1 MTRETARTWAEISLG
16 NLEHNY
22 RALRSCAPDS
32 KFLATVKANGYGHGS
47 VPVAKR
53 LVELGA
59 DYLAVACLDEAA
71 ELRRAGIAA
80 PILVLGYTQP
90 ELAGEVVALDVTQT
104 VFTPELAQAL
114 SEAAGAAGK
123 RAKIHLKADTGMS
136 RLGVLDHDP
145 QRAAADIAALCA
157 LPHLEPEG
165 IFKIHLKVDT
175 GMSRLGVL
183 DHCPERAAA
192 EIAALCALPHLEPE
206 GIFTHFANAD
216 GDEGY
221 TMLQFTRFLDVLKE
235 LEEKYGRAFEIRHC
249 AASAA
254 VLHYPCTHMDMVRP
268 GIALY
273 GHYPDPGCEGLD
285 GPGLK
290 PVMSLFSRVAAVRDF
305 PAETPVSY
313 GCTASFGGEGGR
325 TAVLPIG
332 YADGLHRTLSNQGSV
347 WLDGQPRPIMG
358 RVCMDL
364 CMIGLDGEAEV
375 RPGDVAEIFGERLPV
390 EGQAELAGTISYE
403 LLTAVA
409 PRVPRIYKDA

>member
-80 PILVLGYTQP
+80 PILILGYTQP

-123 RAKIHLKADTGMS
+123 RVKIHLKADTGMS

-145 QRAAADIAALCA
+145 ERAAADIAALCA
-157 LPHLEPEG
+157 L
-165 IFKIHLKVDT
+165 
-175 GMSRLGVL
+175 S
-183 DHCPERAAA
+183 
-192 EIAALCALPHLEPE
+192 HLEPE

-313 GCTASFGGEGGR
+313 GCTAAFGGEGGR

-409 PRVPRIYKDA
+409 PRVPRICKDA

>member
-165 IFKIHLKVDT
+165 IF
-175 GMSRLGVL
+175 
-183 DHCPERAAA
+183 
-192 EIAALCALPHLEPE
+192 
-206 GIFTHFANAD
+206 THFANAD

-273 GHYPDPGCEGLD
+273 GHYPDPACEGLD
-285 GPGLK
+285 GQGLK

>member
-22 RALRSCAPDS
+22 WALRGCAPDS
-32 KFLATVKANGYGHGS
+32 KFLATVKANAYGHGA
-47 VPVAKR
+47 VPVAR
-53 LVELGA
+53 YLTEELGT
-59 DYLAVACLDEAA
+59 DYLAVACLEEAA
-71 ELRRAGIAA
+71 QLRQAGIMA
-80 PILVLGYTQP
+80 PVLILGYTQP

-104 VFTPELAQAL
+104 VFTPDLARAL

-123 RAKIHLKADTGMS
+123 RA
-136 RLGVLDHDP
+136 R
-145 QRAAADIAALCA
+145 
-157 LPHLEPEG
+157 
-165 IFKIHLKVDT
+165 IHLKVDT

-183 DHCPERAAA
+183 DHDPERAAA
-192 EIAALCALPHLEPE
+192 EIAGLCGLPHLKPE

-216 GDEGY
+216 GDEDY

-254 VLHYPCTHMDMVRP
+254 VLNYPCTHMDMVRP

-273 GHYPDPGCEGLD
+273 GHYPDPSCEGLD

-290 PVMSLFSRVAAVRDF
+290 PVMSLYSRVAAVRDF
-305 PAETPVSY
+305 PADTPVSY
-313 GCTASFGGEGGR
+313 GCTARFGDEGGR

-347 WLDGQPRPIMG
+347 WLDGRPRPIMG
-358 RVCMDL
+358 RICMDL
-364 CMIGLDGEAEV
+364 CMIGLDEEARV
-375 RPGDVAEIFGERLPV
+375 KPGDVAEVFGERLPV
-390 EGQAELAGTISYE
+390 ERQAELAGTISYE

-409 PRVPRIYKDA
+409 PRVPRIYRDA

>member
-47 VPVAKR
+47 VPAANR

-165 IFKIHLKVDT
+165 IF
-175 GMSRLGVL
+175 
-183 DHCPERAAA
+183 
-192 EIAALCALPHLEPE
+192 
-206 GIFTHFANAD
+206 THFANAD

-273 GHYPDPGCEGLD
+273 GHYPDPACEGLD

-313 GCTASFGGEGGR
+313 GCTASFGGAGGR

>member
-47 VPVAKR
+47 APVAKR

-165 IFKIHLKVDT
+165 IF
-175 GMSRLGVL
+175 
-183 DHCPERAAA
+183 
-192 EIAALCALPHLEPE
+192 
-206 GIFTHFANAD
+206 THFANAD

-273 GHYPDPGCEGLD
+273 GHYPDPACEGLD
-285 GPGLK
+285 GQGLK